1 MTAYDRLPRT
11 LPRTLARNAARMA
24 RRDGILD
31 RKAGRSTPGAGVIK
45 TVAGFVAPPR
55 PSRPCSPV
63 VAWLTGCAATALT
76 GYWAIGVADLAGGQS
91 EALGFLAVLAGALP
105 GALAYAALIAF
116 LTAIPMPLLVF
127 AERAA
132 HWRRGASDLLTAALM
147 GAVLAQLFGWPVL
160 DGPRGIALTLFAA
173 FSGGVGG
180 LAYWL
185 AAGRPGHEL
194 TDNRP
199 GQDQFESLAR
209 AD

>member
-1 MTAYDRLPRT
+1 MTAYGRLPGT
-11 LPRTLARNAARMA
+11 LPRTLARNAVRMA
-24 RRDGILD
+24 QRDVVLD
-31 RKAGRSTPGAGVIK
+31 RMTNRNTPGAGADRAV
-45 TVAGFVAPPR
+45 TGSVTPPR
-55 PSRPCSPV
+55 TCSPV

-91 EALGFLAVLAGALP
+91 EPLGFLAVLAGALP
-105 GALAYAALIAF
+105 GALAYAALVAF
-116 LTAIPMPLLVF
+116 LTAIPMPLLVL

-132 HWRRGASDLLTAALM
+132 HWRRGASDFLTAALM

-185 AAGRPGHEL
+185 AAGRPGPCRGDGEIEL
-194 TDNRP
+194 
-199 GQDQFESLAR
+199 GR
-209 AD
+209 AQA